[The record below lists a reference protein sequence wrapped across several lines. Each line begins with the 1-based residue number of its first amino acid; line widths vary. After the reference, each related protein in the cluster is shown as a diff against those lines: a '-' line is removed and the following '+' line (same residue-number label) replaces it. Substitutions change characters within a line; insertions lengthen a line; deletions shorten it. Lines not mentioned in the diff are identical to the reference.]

1 MTPAAAHSPAR
12 QAQSPRGRY
21 SEAHRAICA
30 DKRTC
35 CDTSVSQQV
44 LFLCPRLKG
53 ESLISCNRIEHSVS
67 EPEGRDLVHINKAA
81 PVLRAVN
88 VELRN
93 DIFSVKY
100 LMRRNRE
107 FAPCNVSSA
116 ASAAAVR
123 NPGVS

>member
-1 MTPAAAHSPAR
+1 MN
-12 QAQSPRGRY
+12 
-21 SEAHRAICA
+21 I
-30 DKRTC
+30 
-35 CDTSVSQQV
+35 SQQV

-81 PVLRAVN
+81 PVLRAVKLN
-88 VELRN
+88 AADDAFAADHIMGR
-93 DIFSVKY
+93 DGK
-100 LMRRNRE
+100 